1 MRSPISF
8 EDLPRSGGRSAG
20 RPQGE
25 TIKVGRATPS
35 SGRSRD
41 LRWEARMA
49 EQWQRALRVLAAEF
63 VCEISGYDVRRYL
76 TEDAD
81 LSTSC
86 H

>member
-1 MRSPISF
+1 MRSAISF
-8 EDLPRSGGRSAG
+8 DDLPRSRGRSAG

-25 TIKVGRATPS
+25 IIKVAGAALT

-41 LRWEARMA
+41 LRWESRMA
-49 EQWQRALRVLAAEF
+49 EQWRRAWRVIAAEF
-63 VCEISGYDVRRYL
+63 VCEISGYDVRHYL

-81 LSTSC
+81 PSTTC

>member
-1 MRSPISF
+1 MRSAISG
-8 EDLPRSGGRSAG
+8 EDLPRSEGRSAG

-25 TIKVGRATPS
+25 IIKAARAAPS
-35 SGRSRD
+35 GGRSRD
-41 LRWEARMA
+41 LRWESRMV
-49 EQWQRALRVLAAEF
+49 EQWQRALRVIAAEF

-81 LSTSC
+81 PSTTC